1 MPRHPLIKISVAAA
15 LLLLVVAAVLWRRPS
30 SPPETSAP
38 AAEPSAAAPTPPL
51 PAVAAQ
57 RPRER
62 QPAQEQLPVPG
73 CWDGLHGFDQ
83 VNSLE
88 GFRAGLAAV
97 ISAGDRLMAVYLQE
111 RLTELVGSDAEKALQ
126 VLEWAKAS
134 SQPALGVYMEA
145 LKAAP
150 AVHEPRVAEAL
161 LKLGEDKG
169 ADMVARSAA
178 LDTLET
184 QRAFSPQQRQR
195 VKAIAMDT
203 SADSAAWLA
212 TRTLGRVMKE
222 DFERTGTF
230 APYWNDLL
238 EVGEKAEETGTR
250 LLALEMPSYSNPVL
264 GEDSIERLGKI
275 MREDDEREVREM
287 AAFRLAVTEEPQKAL
302 EQYRGAFEAEHD
314 LCVRWAIL
322 RFAVRAAGAQALP
335 TVKQFAAQ
343 DPRFL
348 QDYQDFQQLYADG
361 TTDFARIW
369 MGKKEHH
376 NCIVEEG
383 APH

>member
-1 MPRHPLIKISVAAA
+1 MPRQPLLKISAAAA

-30 SPPETSAP
+30 APQDTPAP
-38 AAEPSAAAPTPPL
+38 AAEPTAAAPSNPRA
-51 PAVAAQ
+51 AVAAQ

-73 CWDGLHGFDQ
+73 CWDGLQGFDQ

-97 ISAGDRLMAVYLQE
+97 VSAGDRLMAIYLQE
-111 RLTELVGSDAEKALQ
+111 RLTELVGNDAQKALQ
-126 VLEWAKAS
+126 VLEWAATS
-134 SQPALGVYMEA
+134 SQPELGVYMEA

-150 AVHEPRVAEAL
+150 AVHDARVAEAL

-169 ADMVARSAA
+169 ADMVVRAA
-178 LDTLET
+178 AMDTLET
-184 QRAFSPQQRQR
+184 QRSFTPQQRQR
-195 VKAIAMDT
+195 VKALAMDP

-230 APYWNDLL
+230 APYWNDLMEL
-238 EVGEKAEETGTR
+238 GEKAEDTAVR

-264 GEDSIERLGKI
+264 GEDSIERLGKV
-275 MREDDEREVREM
+275 MREDREREVREM
-287 AAFRLAVTEEPQKAL
+287 AAFRLAVTEEPEKAL
-302 EQYRGAFEAEHD
+302 EQYRTAFEAEHD
-314 LCVRWAIL
+314 VCVRWAIL

-335 TVKQFAAQ
+335 TVQQFAAK
-343 DPRFL
+343 DPRFA